1 MTTHKAKPIGRRTLL
16 GGALAAVAA
25 PAVHAQAPSGEITFL
40 GYTGIFE
47 DNYKPAVVEPFM
59 RRFPDIRV
67 NYISGTNSAQIL
79 GTLRGQRAHP
89 QVDVALLDVS
99 IARAGNDEGLL
110 ARLDPAQVPNLG
122 ELFDLA
128 KPPQEGFGPAV
139 TFDHLTVIYDTR
151 AVVPPPAALRDLWD
165 GRFRGKLAIYAP
177 PDINGLALTILVN
190 HTLGA
195 DYKETIDGAIR
206 RLAELAPNVQ
216 TWTPNPDSYTLI
228 LNGVVSAGTGWN
240 ARSQLFSDQSQ
251 GRLGVLLPQDG
262 SAFQINTLNLVAN
275 APNARAAQA
284 FINYAIGA
292 EAQKAFTERM
302 FYGPVNRTA
311 QIAPEALRRT
321 AASPE
326 NMARMV
332 PIDWAYVAT
341 VRDRWNER
349 WRREVIR

>member
-1 MTTHKAKPIGRRTLL
+1 MSKTTKITRRTML
-16 GGALAAVAA
+16 GGAAALFA

-59 RRFPDIRV
+59 RRFPNIRV
-67 NYISGTNSAQIL
+67 NYTSGTNSAQIL
-79 GTLRGQRAHP
+79 GTLRAQRASP

-99 IARAGNDEGLL
+99 IQKIGNEEGLHG
-110 ARLDPAQVPNLG
+110 RLDPAQVPNL
-122 ELFDLA
+122 EQLFDLA
-128 KPPQEGFGPAV
+128 RPQTEGFGPAV
-139 TFDHLTVIYDTR
+139 TFDHLTVVYDSR
-151 AVVPPPAALRDLWD
+151 AVNPAPAALSDLWD
-165 GRFRGKLAIYAP
+165 PRFRGKLAVYAP

-190 HTLGA
+190 KTLGG
-195 DYKETIDGAIR
+195 DYRQNIDAAIR

-216 TWTPNPDSYTLI
+216 TWTPNPDSYSLV

-240 ARSQLFSDQSQ
+240 ARSQLFHDQSQ
-251 GRLGVLLPQDG
+251 GRLGVTLPSDG
-262 SAFQINTLNLVAN
+262 SAFQINTMSLVAN

-284 FINYAIGA
+284 FINYAISA

-311 QIAPEALRRT
+311 QIAPAALART

-332 PIDWAYVAT
+332 PIDWAFVAT